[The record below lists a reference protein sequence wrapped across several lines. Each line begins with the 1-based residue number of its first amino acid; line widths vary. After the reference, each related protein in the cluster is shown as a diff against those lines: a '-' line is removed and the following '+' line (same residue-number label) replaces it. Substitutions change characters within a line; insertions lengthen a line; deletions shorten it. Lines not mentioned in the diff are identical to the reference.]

1 MNISILIL
9 TLNEEKN
16 LSRCL
21 ESVSWSDDVVVLDSL
36 SGDRTVEIARRAGA
50 RVFERRFDGERAHR
64 TASLRIPFKHPWV
77 YNPDADEVATAE
89 LRDQM
94 LAVTADPC
102 RPEVAYRVRRKD
114 MFMGRWLRHCSL
126 YPTWLVR
133 LFRPEAIR
141 FERDI
146 NLRYLVDGPEGRLDG
161 HMIHYSFEKG
171 LDAWFEKHNRYSSAE
186 ALEMLA
192 TLRERPAS
200 WLELLSRDPVA
211 RRRGLKDLSFRL
223 PCRPALRFCYTYFA
237 RLGFLDGVPG
247 LTYCRLLSI
256 YEYLIGLKAQE
267 ILAQCPRSKCPI
279 ESLNHPIRVVRRSSA
294 AQ

>member
-1 MNISILIL
+1 MAGVEHLPPVVW
-9 TLNEEKN
+9 K
-16 LSRCL
+16 
-21 ESVSWSDDVVVLDSL
+21 SDFHF
-36 SGDRTVEIARRAGA
+36 T
-50 RVFERRFDGERAHR
+50 
-64 TASLRIPFKHPWV
+64 P
-77 YNPDADEVATAE
+77 
-89 LRDQM
+89 
-94 LAVTADPC
+94 
-102 RPEVAYRVRRKD
+102 
-114 MFMGRWLRHCSL
+114 
-126 YPTWLVR
+126 
-133 LFRPEAIR
+133 
-141 FERDI
+141 
-146 NLRYLVDGPEGRLDG
+146 
-161 HMIHYSFEKG
+161 
-171 LDAWFEKHNRYSSAE
+171 E

-279 ESLNHPIRVVRRSSA
+279 ESLNHPIRVDRRSSA